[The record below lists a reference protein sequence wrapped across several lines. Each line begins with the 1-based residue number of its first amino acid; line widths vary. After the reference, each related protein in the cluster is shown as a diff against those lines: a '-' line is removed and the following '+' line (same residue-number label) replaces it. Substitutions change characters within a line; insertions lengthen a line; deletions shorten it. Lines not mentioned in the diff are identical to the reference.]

1 MFRLD
6 TCIHTYICNG
16 AEWSKDKTQAAESI
30 KWRPQQAY
38 CSNQFLLVQP
48 QTVFST
54 HTKSSRSRIDKRTAR
69 ATGNTRYRYSKIAPL
84 DHKMADNC
92 VSLARTNT
100 LSSTITKLIKTS
112 KTSNKRYS
120 YHLLNRINKMYT
132 HDLFYLQ
139 QEWEAWLA
147 PVYIQIRATKSQLTQ
162 CTKYKSYSNL
172 YRNKEHAPTVKIVHN
187 NYSTTLCKRSKT
199 NSKTS
204 IKTIGANF
212 RLGRVILVAA
222 ALIVRLSSL

>member
-1 MFRLD
+1 MERAPV
-6 TCIHTYICNG
+6 CNG
-16 AEWSKDKTQAAESI
+16 VEWSKDKTQAAESI

-38 CSNQFLLVQP
+38 GSNQFLLVQP

-92 VSLARTNT
+92 VSLARTHT

-112 KTSNKRYS
+112 KTSNKSYS
-120 YHLLNRINKMYT
+120 YNLLNRINKMYT

-147 PVYIQIRATKSQLTQ
+147 PVYIQIRTTKSQLTQ
-162 CTKYKSYSNL
+162 CTKYKC
-172 YRNKEHAPTVKIVHN
+172 H
-187 NYSTTLCKRSKT
+187 
-199 NSKTS
+199 
-204 IKTIGANF
+204 
-212 RLGRVILVAA
+212 
-222 ALIVRLSSL
+222 

>member
-1 MFRLD
+1 MAGHHHQGCLLRSGPWSLNLLWSRVAPL
-6 TCIHTYICNG
+6 ILLSQRQSCNG

-38 CSNQFLLVQP
+38 GSNQFLLVQP

-54 HTKSSRSRIDKRTAR
+54 HPKSSRSRIDKRTAR

-112 KTSNKRYS
+112 KTSNKSYS

-139 QEWEAWLA
+139 QEWEAWFA
-147 PVYIQIRATKSQLTQ
+147 PVYIQIRTTKSQLTQ
-162 CTKYKSYSNL
+162 CTKYK
-172 YRNKEHAPTVKIVHN
+172 RH
-187 NYSTTLCKRSKT
+187 
-199 NSKTS
+199 
-204 IKTIGANF
+204 
-212 RLGRVILVAA
+212 
-222 ALIVRLSSL
+222 